1 MALTVVLEADAATV
15 VASATVAK
23 YVDKSAGTDGDG
35 SLGSPWNT
43 LDGKGATLNAVV
55 GSVAVVVSGL
65 LDGVDIAG
73 ESWDNTDGTTLSFVS
88 WHLLDAGKARGEWT
102 PCVALSRLAS
112 TNPVGNENAVEFDLS
127 GIIAKLDARGWSGT
141 FGVSTVVRNLDI
153 AGTVAKSV
161 PTSGLPTNADELI
174 VDDATLEAYRV
185 TEPEVAMTNRA
196 SIADVAGTAESAWFD
211 AATGKL
217 YARGSLGGEAPGVG
231 IETEWLAALYDDSSV
246 AVFTALGWDRV
257 DLLGLRPALHVN
269 TGAKRF
275 FSLNASRVLV
285 QDCEFVLAGGD
296 DLVACVNGGGAA
308 SGYTG
313 RRNQYIGLGTDGGP
327 ATVFGGG
334 TNYATM
340 LVEHVV
346 SHGGLRLLRH
356 DGVDTGLLGD
366 SAPYLG
372 AAHSGGVDECEARF
386 FLALSYN
393 GSSRRLVQFSSPTT
407 PTDVRDPSDFAALV
421 RDGRAEDVS
430 GVHVLNSVNN
440 VHWLRVAFRGSTS
453 GDHHFG
459 HACGPAGRRA
469 GDHLFQFC
477 IFDSS
482 RSIRGLLAFAREDRV
497 ALDRCTFFGQQSQL
511 AAYASAAIWTG
522 EVYLRRCLFLGAS
535 SGRWWWALAQSGNVN
550 PPAVA
555 GSILDWDG
563 GTAIDVAFNANISDY
578 RNTVDPTDAT
588 VGDLATTFPGSTV
601 VAGVSLA
608 PGDVGTTSPSD
619 FDIAG
624 LGTVQSV
631 RTPIAGALAIN
642 GQADDGSL
650 GAFQYGG
657 APGGATIS
665 SSRRR
670 RR

>member
-1 MALTVVLEADAATV
+1 L
-15 VASATVAK
+15 
-23 YVDKSAGTDGDG
+23 
-35 SLGSPWNT
+35 
-43 LDGKGATLNAVV
+43 
-55 GSVAVVVSGL
+55 
-65 LDGVDIAG
+65 
-73 ESWDNTDGTTLSFVS
+73 
-88 WHLLDAGKARGEWT
+88 
-102 PCVALSRLAS
+102 
-112 TNPVGNENAVEFDLS
+112 
-127 GIIAKLDARGWSGT
+127 
-141 FGVSTVVRNLDI
+141 
-153 AGTVAKSV
+153 
-161 PTSGLPTNADELI
+161 
-174 VDDATLEAYRV
+174 
-185 TEPEVAMTNRA
+185 
-196 SIADVAGTAESAWFD
+196 
-211 AATGKL
+211 
-217 YARGSLGGEAPGVG
+217 
-231 IETEWLAALYDDSSV
+231 
-246 AVFTALGWDRV
+246 
-257 DLLGLRPALHVN
+257 
-269 TGAKRF
+269 
-275 FSLNASRVLV
+275 
-285 QDCEFVLAGGD
+285 
-296 DLVACVNGGGAA
+296 
-308 SGYTG
+308 
-313 RRNQYIGLGTDGGP
+313 
-327 ATVFGGG
+327 
-334 TNYATM
+334 
-340 LVEHVV
+340 
-346 SHGGLRLLRH
+346 
-356 DGVDTGLLGD
+356 
-366 SAPYLG
+366 
-372 AAHSGGVDECEARF
+372 
-386 FLALSYN
+386 
-393 GSSRRLVQFSSPTT
+393 
-407 PTDVRDPSDFAALV
+407 
-421 RDGRAEDVS
+421 
-430 GVHVLNSVNN
+430 
-440 VHWLRVAFRGSTS
+440 LRVAFRGSTS